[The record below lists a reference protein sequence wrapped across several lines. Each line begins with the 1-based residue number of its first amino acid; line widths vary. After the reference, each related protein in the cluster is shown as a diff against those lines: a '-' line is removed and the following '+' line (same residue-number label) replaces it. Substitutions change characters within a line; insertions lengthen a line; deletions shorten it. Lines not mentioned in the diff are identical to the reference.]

1 VGEVLDMA
9 LAVLFLLVGMLFAEL
24 SLFGVD
30 VAGVAGA
37 ALLAVAALVLLRR
50 RDAIEPRTR

>member
-1 VGEVLDMA
+1 VA

-30 VAGVAGA
+30 AAGLAGA
-37 ALLAVAALVLLRR
+37 LLLAVAAGLLVRNRDLLR
-50 RDAIEPRTR
+50 E